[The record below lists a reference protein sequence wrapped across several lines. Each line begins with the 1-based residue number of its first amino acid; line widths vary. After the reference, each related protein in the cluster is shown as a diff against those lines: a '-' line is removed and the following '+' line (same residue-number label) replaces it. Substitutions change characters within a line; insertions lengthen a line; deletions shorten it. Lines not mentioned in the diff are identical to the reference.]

1 MDRFAGRGVVMFS
14 FVLAFVGGVGGVRV
28 SSVTYGENRRMRTM
42 LNIRIHINHTYS
54 YPPEG
59 GKSTGRQPPD
69 ECRAST
75 ASNSEREPRSTSNA
89 APKE

>member
-1 MDRFAGRGVVMFS
+1 
-14 FVLAFVGGVGGVRV
+14 
-28 SSVTYGENRRMRTM
+28 M

-75 ASNSEREPRSTSNA
+75 ASNSEREPRSTANA
-89 APKE
+89 APNAPKRPAASFDAPSPESTPLSAPMKDLQC